1 MTFVL
6 PRLDRS
12 TALDI
17 LESYRWSPLREISV
31 AMPNANV
38 VLTYSAVGGQR
49 IEQAELA
56 ALRSELLAVARAH
69 GMLQTPGAIIDPSD
83 WEAQSARLIHKRLEM
98 TAHEA
103 SQEDVWSY
111 ITCCWLLDIAIWRF
125 KPDASNDRFIGNLN
139 RNTFRR
145 MWWRCE
151 VFGSSVDLALLGED
165 ELVNIMERPT
175 LFADRRLARSIALEF
190 LERVSQGAVTD
201 RMRLMREATKRLLRL
216 TPFVAFPALEEAQIK
231 LVVADAFDAAASGL
245 AGAIVVMPS
254 RSSEFVPA
262 PSADVRPMPRLAL
275 TPPADRPPETLV
287 EAAHA
292 INFDEVAQAALSIA
306 QRTGRVTNTSLR
318 EVVPVITSEEA
329 RDVFRVLIERG
340 ALVRRGVKRGT
351 HYVIP
356 DETDGS
362 GLPEVPVAAT
372 AAPTP
377 QSPPLPSPP
386 PPRVPPRPHH
396 RSETAL
402 QRLLRRMR

>member
-1 MTFVL
+1 MTLVL

-17 LESYRWSPLREISV
+17 LESYRWSPLGEISA
-31 AMPNANV
+31 AMPNTNV
-38 VLTYSAVGGQR
+38 VLTLSPVGGQR

-69 GMLQTPGAIIDPSD
+69 GMLQTPGSIIDPSR
-83 WEAQSARLIHKRLEM
+83 WEAQSARLIHTRLDM

-151 VFGSSVDLALLGED
+151 VFGPDVDLARLGED

-190 LERVSQGAVTD
+190 LERVSQGVLTD

-216 TPFVAFPALEEAQIK
+216 TPFVAFHALEEAQIK
-231 LVVADAFDAAASGL
+231 LVVSDAFDAAASGL
-245 AGAIVVMPS
+245 AGASAVMPN

-262 PSADVRPMPRLAL
+262 PSPDVRPLPRLAL
-275 TPPADRPPETLV
+275 TPPTDTPPATLT
-287 EAAHA
+287 ESAHA
-292 INFDEVAQAALSIA
+292 VNFDEVAEAALSIA

-356 DETDGS
+356 DEMDGTGS
-362 GLPEVPVAAT
+362 PEVRVAAT
-372 AAPTP
+372 AAPAP
-377 QSPPLPSPP
+377 PSPPLAIPP
-386 PPRVPPRPHH
+386 PPRQH
-396 RSETAL
+396 RQSETAL